1 MIVVTDDARCAEE
14 PLHMSTSD
22 APLFPGFEARRIAGP
37 GAEIRLRIGGN
48 GPPLLLLHGYPQTH
62 AMWHRIAPRLA
73 ERFTVVCTDLT
84 GYGDSAKPEGG
95 ERHVN
100 YSKRAMAADQVAVM
114 RALGF
119 SRFMLAGHDRG
130 ARVAHRL
137 CLDHPDAVERVA
149 VLDISPTRIMYGRTD
164 KAFASAYYHWF
175 FLIQPFD
182 LPERLIGADPV
193 YYLRRKI
200 GAWSGGINHFDPRAL
215 AEYERCFAN
224 PATIHATCEDYR
236 AAAGIDL
243 EHDAADERARVECPL
258 LALWGDKGVVH
269 RLFDPIADWES
280 VAVDVRGRALP
291 CGHFLAEEAPEPTLE
306 EFLKFFG

>member
-1 MIVVTDDARCAEE
+1 MIVVNDDARCAEE

-37 GAEIRLRIGGN
+37 GAEIRMRIGGS

-182 LPERLIGADPV
+182 LPERLIGADPI

-224 PATIHATCEDYR
+224 PATIHASCEDYR

-243 EHDAADERARVECPL
+243 EHDAADEQARVGCPL